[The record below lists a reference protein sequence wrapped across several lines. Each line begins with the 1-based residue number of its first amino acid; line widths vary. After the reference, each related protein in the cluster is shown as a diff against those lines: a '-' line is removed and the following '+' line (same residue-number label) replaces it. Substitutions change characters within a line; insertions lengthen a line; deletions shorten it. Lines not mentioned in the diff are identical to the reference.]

1 MRSTVAARRSE
12 VALVSRA
19 SVSDRSVVAGMS
31 PASFDMN
38 IEELGVLVQHDMFMS
53 LGFCVSLQLLCS
65 PDGGSGECS
74 GLLCFRTGASLL
86 STESARFFAAQ
97 TERRLWSEEG
107 HQKGVVAV
115 V

>member
-1 MRSTVAARRSE
+1 
-12 VALVSRA
+12 
-19 SVSDRSVVAGMS
+19 
-31 PASFDMN
+31 MN
-38 IEELGVLVQHDMFMS
+38 IEELGVLVQHDMMFMS

-65 PDGGSGECS
+65 RTGAPGECSVSS
-74 GLLCFRTGASLL
+74 GLLCFRSGASLL

-97 TERRLWSEEG
+97 IERRLWSEEG